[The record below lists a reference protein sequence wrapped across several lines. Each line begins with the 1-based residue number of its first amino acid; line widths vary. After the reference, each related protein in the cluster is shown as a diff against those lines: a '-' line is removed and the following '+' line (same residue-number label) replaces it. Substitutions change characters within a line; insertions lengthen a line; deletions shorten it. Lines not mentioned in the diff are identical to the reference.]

1 MVLGEV
7 LTCLVGDLRSGE
19 PKPGVIG
26 PSLLALVE
34 LSVGSL
40 VGSSIKDIRLSDPWW
55 VGSSISSVCSTSSTF
70 VHGSQKYPTTRLAE
84 ELGK

>member
-19 PKPGVIG
+19 PKPGVRC
-26 PSLLALVE
+26 PPLWAL
-34 LSVGSL
+34 G
-40 VGSSIKDIRLSDPWW
+40 VGSSIKNFRLSEPWW